1 MNIERLYPL
10 WFILCAAAGALLGN
24 VTGYGPVQGL
34 VDGIIVAVSPL
45 FLMMLAHGIMSL
57 WRPIIPPCRCGKCTY
72 KEYRYVSHASDDS
85 SGIRFQCPACGRVY
99 ASSRGRFD
107 EVSDDGRIVPYMCH
121 SQWGRWRKNPTGQ

>member
-45 FLMMLAHGIMSL
+45 FLIMLAHGIMSL
-57 WRPIIPPCRCGKCTY
+57 WRPIIYRRKPPALPGRLPEFDVSWILQHPIPGVGILTVTDCGQ
-72 KEYRYVSHASDDS
+72 A
-85 SGIRFQCPACGRVY
+85 PL
-99 ASSRGRFD
+99 RGQQ
-107 EVSDDGRIVPYMCH
+107 S
-121 SQWGRWRKNPTGQ
+121 